1 MGTVSASMMNPCIVT
16 IRQTLTPD
24 HLLGRVQAK
33 SRFMTWILM
42 PVAAFLAGVMADQIG
57 IDTTIL
63 IGGTITTI
71 ASFIYLHPSLK
82 YRTVW
87 FRGDGTK

>member
-1 MGTVSASMMNPCIVT
+1 MGTVAASMMNPCIVT

-24 HLLGRVQAK
+24 YLLGRVQAT

-42 PVAAFLAGVMADQIG
+42 PVAALLAGVMAYQVG
-57 IDTTIL
+57 TDTTIL
-63 IGGTITTI
+63 IGGSISTI

-82 YRTVW
+82 Y
-87 FRGDGTK
+87 K